1 MFGCDYQ
8 PEKWHLT
15 DVLSEDGVY
24 LIFLSMWSVSLR
36 RWCLSQHSISFHVK
50 KESNQ
55 GEILSHRRSPTHNC
69 DVILLNYSFIQ
80 GRTKSLCQVH
90 ACNSFNLLKGEF
102 CLLIWQP
109 WKLCWQ
115 KRSFQITAHV
125 LVSQQSLLWSTF
137 LRNISLCTM
146 DQDPIIKASQH
157 ICVKLEKY
165 ILFSEISSS
174 YKPYTPPL
182 PFPIKYPGMGICIIS
197 QVPYISFL
205 WNLHFM
211 GMWGYL

>member
-8 PEKWHLT
+8 PEKWCL
-15 DVLSEDGVY
+15 DVLSEGGVY

-36 RWCLSQHSISFHVK
+36 RWCLSQGSISFHVT

-55 GEILSHRRSPTHNC
+55 EEILSHIRSPTHNF

-80 GRTKSLCQVH
+80 RRAESLCQVH

-137 LRNISLCTM
+137 LRNMYYVLWTRIQSSRPASTFVWSWWSTFYC
-146 DQDPIIKASQH
+146 QKFHPPIN
-157 ICVKLEKY
+157 L
-165 ILFSEISSS
+165 ILLHSPSPSSTQGWE
-174 YKPYTPPL
+174 YAYALRFHT
-182 PFPIKYPGMGICIIS
+182 
-197 QVPYISFL
+197 
-205 WNLHFM
+205 
-211 GMWGYL
+211 